1 MDTRGPR
8 SRRAALWSA
17 LALLT
22 LMVLPPLVA
31 GCGGDQSASASG
43 ADDPV
48 ELTVFAAASL
58 TEAFTALADEFEA
71 TNPGV
76 SVTLNLA
83 SSQTCA
89 TQIRQ
94 GAPADVFASAD
105 VPHMD
110 DVADLV
116 EAPQVFAHNA
126 LAIAV
131 EPGDPLEIAGLVD
144 LARDDLKVVLGAPEI
159 PVGAYALRAL
169 DAQGIVVEPVSLE
182 ETVKAVVTK
191 VELESLTPRTIT
203 DVDTLRDELQKVRE
217 CGYAEDDEES
227 LPGLRCVGAPIWNS
241 QKVVAALSVSGSTL
255 VVTEER
261 LEEIAADVVAT
272 AQRISTQLGATPS

>member
-8 SRRAALWSA
+8 SRRVALWSA
-17 LALLT
+17 LLLLT
-22 LMVLPPLVA
+22 LATLPPLVA

-43 ADDPV
+43 ADDQV

-58 TEAFTALADEFEA
+58 TESFTALADEFEA
-71 TNPGV
+71 SNPDV

-110 DVADLV
+110 NVADLV

-131 EPGDPLEIAGLVD
+131 EPGDPLEIAGLAD

-191 VELESLTPRTIT
+191 VELGEADAGIVYAT
-203 DVDTLRDELQKVRE
+203 DVAASEGEVEGVDIPTDENVPATYPIAVLKETGHPTEAQAFVDYVLSPAGQAVLERF
-217 CGYAEDDEES
+217 GFLPAED
-227 LPGLRCVGAPIWNS
+227 G
-241 QKVVAALSVSGSTL
+241 
-255 VVTEER
+255 
-261 LEEIAADVVAT
+261 
-272 AQRISTQLGATPS
+272 